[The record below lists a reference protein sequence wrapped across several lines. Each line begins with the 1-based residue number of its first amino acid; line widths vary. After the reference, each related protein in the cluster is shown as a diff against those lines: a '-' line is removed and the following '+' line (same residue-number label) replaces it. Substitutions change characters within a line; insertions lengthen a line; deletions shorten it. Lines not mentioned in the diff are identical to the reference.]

1 MPVLQN
7 QRHEL
12 FAHAIVKGFTPA
24 VAYQKA
30 NFTGKSLNA
39 SSNLVLH
46 NPDVRKR
53 ITELQTQGAEVFI
66 AGNIANRNYRIAVL
80 NEIVI
85 RLMER
90 FRSQPMPNTGEIRET
105 RECLKQASIESGQWE
120 EKQQIAIVTGD
131 NDYSRLSED
140 QIQAALDKMKE
151 ARAMLNAIPGEAES
165 LESSPEVV
173 IGVKAGMIGDPARAE

>member
-24 VAYQKA
+24 VAYQKSG
-30 NFTGKSLNA
+30 FTGKSLNA
-39 SSNLVLH
+39 SSSHVSNL
-46 NPDVRKR
+46 PEIRKR
-53 ITELQTQGAEVFI
+53 ISELQTQTTEVFI
-66 AGNIANRNYRIAVL
+66 AGRIAERSYRLAVL

-85 RLMER
+85 RLMDR
-90 FRSQPMPNTGEIRET
+90 FRSMPLPNTGEVREIRE
-105 RECLKQASIESGQWE
+105 CMKQASIETGQWE
-120 EKQQIAIVTGD
+120 EKQQLTIQTD

-151 ARAMLNAIPGEAES
+151 ARAMLNALPGEAES
-165 LESSPEVV
+165 LDSVEVTSRPEVE
-173 IGVKAGMIGDPARAE
+173 IRNDAAIL